1 MLVMALALDWT
12 CGDGSDRGPELK
24 SALAGRKREKKS
36 D

>member
-1 MLVMALALDWT
+1 MLVMALALDLRET
-12 CGDGSDRGPELK
+12 DRGPELK